1 MENTRM
7 CNTAVRS
14 LIRDC
19 YASAHDAQPAADY
32 PTYLSVG
39 APEHPQA
46 VLGFRGAAAGPIFL
60 ERYLDQ
66 TIEDVLSRKL
76 GRPVSRNRII
86 ELGDHAS
93 KRPSATVALWSEAA
107 AALHGQAEIAVAV
120 LTRPLRQM
128 FERLGFDLMA
138 LGPARI
144 EALGPEGARWGRY
157 YDADPVVCAGDI
169 AACRKILEKPRRL

>member
-1 MENTRM
+1 MFD
-7 CNTAVRS
+7 TAVRS
-14 LIRDC
+14 LIHDC
-19 YASAHDAQPAADY
+19 YTTVHDARPAADY

-39 APEHPQA
+39 APEAPLA

-66 TIEDVLSRKL
+66 TIEHVLTQKL

-93 KRPSATVALWSEAA
+93 RRPTATVALWCEAA

-138 LGPARI
+138 LGPARM
-144 EALGPEGARWGRY
+144 EALGSEGMQWGRY

-169 AACRKILEKPRRL
+169 AACRSVLEKARRA